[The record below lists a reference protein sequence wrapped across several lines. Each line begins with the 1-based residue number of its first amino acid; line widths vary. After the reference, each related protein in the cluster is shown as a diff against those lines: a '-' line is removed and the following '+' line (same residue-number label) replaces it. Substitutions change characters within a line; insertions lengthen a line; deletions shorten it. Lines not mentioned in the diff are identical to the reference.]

1 MNLMRCTIVDPHGTV
16 SFVAPGEALPAL
28 AAACARNPNSLAE
41 LLDLADPLYG
51 DLRERILNGLAFFDE
66 RNMPG
71 NCAAIHQAL
80 DVCAP
85 HQQPVFRVLDDRT
98 REASLQPVKAGAVIF
113 NLLGKR
119 IVQLQNSYRH
129 VQRSG
134 RFRVFD
140 GRRLTNR
147 IFSYQLPGEWA
158 IVP

>member
-1 MNLMRCTIVDPHGTV
+1 MNLMRCTVVDPAGTV
-16 SFVAPGEALPAL
+16 SFVMPGEALPAL
-28 AAACARNPNSLAE
+28 VAACARNPSTLAE
-41 LLDLADPLYG
+41 LLDLVEPLYG
-51 DLRERILNGLAFFDE
+51 DLRERVLNGLSLFDE
-66 RNMPG
+66 RNLPG
-71 NCAAIHQAL
+71 RCEAIHQAL

-85 HQQPVFRVLDDRT
+85 HQQPVFRVVDDRT
-98 REASLQPVKAGAVIF
+98 REASLRPVKAGAVIF

-140 GRRLTNR
+140 GHHLTNR
-147 IFSYQLPGEWA
+147 VFSYQLPGDWA